1 MLHYKPLRTTTP
13 GDGMTR
19 VTSVRLSEELVAR
32 LDQLA
37 ASIDRPRAW
46 LIEQA
51 IARYVEQEAWQVSAI
66 SDALAEYRAGS
77 AITRP
82 HDEVM
87 DRLEARIRA
96 HDADPLA

>member
-1 MLHYKPLRTTTP
+1 MAK
-13 GDGMTR
+13 
-19 VTSVRLSEELVAR
+19 VTSVRLSDELAAR

-37 ASIDRPRAW
+37 AALDRPKAW

-51 IARYVEQEAWQVSAI
+51 IARYVEQEAWQVQAI
-66 SDALAEYRAGS
+66 ADALGDYRQGKA
-77 AITRP
+77 TVRP

-87 DRLEARIRA
+87 GRLEQRIREQT